1 MQKFGTG
8 PHFGMGLFSHANLSG
23 ICHDIYAPKVFM
35 DSLIDIVTTSVASW
49 NVNLNVLANVIN
61 WTTTIYHTLE
71 TASKCS
77 RKYR

>member
-35 DSLIDIVTTSVASW
+35 DSLIDIVTMSVAS
-49 NVNLNVLANVIN
+49 
-61 WTTTIYHTLE
+61 
-71 TASKCS
+71 
-77 RKYR
+77 